1 MTLAHAIEKSGKPFL
16 LALVPPLDEELYSKA
31 LAEMRAV
38 EASYDPESQTSN
50 IPVYA
55 GTSQTFVTTGTGP
68 GGFADS
74 DSKASD
80 G

>member
-1 MTLAHAIEKSGKPFL
+1 MSLVNEFKKTSKPFL
-16 LALVPPLDEELYSKA
+16 LALVPPLDVNLYNIA
-31 LAEMRAV
+31 MAEMKAV
-38 EASYDPESQTSN
+38 EVSYDPQSQTSN

-55 GTSQTFVTTGTGP
+55 GTSQTYVTTGTGLA
-68 GGFADS
+68 GMVDS

>member
-1 MTLAHAIEKSGKPFL
+1 MHTHASPRSSPKPFL
-16 LALVPPLDEELYSKA
+16 LALVPPLAEATHDEA
-31 LAEMRAV
+31 VRAMREV

-50 IPVYA
+50 VPLYA
-55 GTSQTFVTTGTGP
+55 GTQRTYVTTGTGLL
-68 GGFADS
+68 GVVDS